1 MLLLL
6 LLMLRLR
13 LLVLGLLVML
23 LRLLV
28 LLLVLQK
35 LHELLLLLQHSQR
48 LGIEL
53 RSTLLD
59 VLEVIGLRLLES
71 WVWREL
77 ERHLWLHSTLEVGLL
92 LLRVLRVLGLLL
104 CVLCIRS
111 EGLGHPVWLLGLLV
125 HWLAVGSSG
134 LCLRLRLGLVG

>member
-1 MLLLL
+1 M
-6 LLMLRLR
+6 
-13 LLVLGLLVML
+13 
-23 LRLLV
+23 
-28 LLLVLQK
+28 
-35 LHELLLLLQHSQR
+35 E
-48 LGIEL
+48 
-53 RSTLLD
+53 
-59 VLEVIGLRLLES
+59 VLEVIGLRLLEG

-77 ERHLWLHSTLEVGLL
+77 ERHLWLRSTLAELGLL

-104 CVLCIRS
+104 CVLRIRS